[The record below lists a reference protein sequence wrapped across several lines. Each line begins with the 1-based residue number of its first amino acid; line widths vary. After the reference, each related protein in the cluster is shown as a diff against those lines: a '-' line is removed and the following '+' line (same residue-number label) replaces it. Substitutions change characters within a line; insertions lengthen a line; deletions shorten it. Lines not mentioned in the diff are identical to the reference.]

1 MNLRKPLG
9 GFVALGV
16 VATVVGAAVV
26 LATNA
31 SEDVGTA
38 GFATVALV
46 ALVVAGLAG
55 AGMRSR
61 EWLSGQYW

>member
-1 MNLRKPLG
+1 MPLMKLLG
-9 GFVALGV
+9 GIVGLGLV
-16 VATVVGAAVV
+16 SAVVGAAYV

-31 SEDVGTA
+31 SEHVGTA
-38 GFATVALV
+38 GFATVAFV

>member
-1 MNLRKPLG
+1 MNLTKPLG
-9 GFVALGV
+9 GIVALGV

-31 SEDVGTA
+31 SEYVGIA
-38 GFATVALV
+38 GVATVALV
-46 ALVVAGLAG
+46 VLVIAGLAG

>member
-1 MNLRKPLG
+1 MNVTKPLG
-9 GFVALGV
+9 GIVGLGV
-16 VATVVGAAVV
+16 VATVLGAAYV

-31 SEDVGTA
+31 SEYVGTA